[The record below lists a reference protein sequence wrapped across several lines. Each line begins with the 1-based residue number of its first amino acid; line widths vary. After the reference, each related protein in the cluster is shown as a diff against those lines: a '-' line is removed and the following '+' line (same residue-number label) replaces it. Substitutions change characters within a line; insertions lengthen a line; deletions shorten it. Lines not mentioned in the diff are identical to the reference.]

1 MEDALAKKK
10 QLLEAAE
17 KKGRDNF
24 QRLFLIQSQQ
34 QEERDQQKTSLQR
47 GQEAGEG
54 GQNGVTK
61 DIAADTDPTDL
72 SGMASDESDER
83 SVRESLPAAKRP
95 RRSNENELPSATET
109 PGPSPS
115 SSSRLP
121 SSQTKKGKGQKQPAF
136 PRWQPKTIFLVQ
148 LLNTLQLK
156 CQSTEDRK
164 VCYLD
169 AIKTVRDKVKS
180 ITECI
185 GLNTN
190 WLTTPSIQSCLFSC
204 FDQSI
209 RTS

>member
-1 MEDALAKKK
+1 M
-10 QLLEAAE
+10 
-17 KKGRDNF
+17 
-24 QRLFLIQSQQ
+24 FLIQSQQ

-72 SGMASDESDER
+72 SGMASDESDESDER